1 MKIAHSLLALL
12 LLVAC
17 GAGGTVATAQEK
29 RAEPKAAASKVGAPK
44 AVASKLATTSL
55 EEAFRGQAVGVGRFK
70 SLLAGVDRGF
80 VVTTSGRRSG
90 AHFIL
95 DQHFRFDNG
104 SLDRRTWRF
113 RQTGPNS
120 YVGTRQDVV
129 GEAQVRVED
138 DRIRMSYDLITRG
151 KDGGKLRLH
160 FEDTIRRTGRDTITN
175 NGVISTLGM
184 KVGSVDVTF
193 KRQKGE
199 RKRGRSQ
206 ETAKR

>member
-1 MKIAHSLLALL
+1 MPFRLSGPPMKIAHP
-12 LLVAC
+12 LLVLMLAV
-17 GAGGTVATAQEK
+17 ATVAAAPAAM
-29 RAEPKAAASKVGAPK
+29 AEPKPAKLPATKSQAAPQ
-44 AVASKLATTSL
+44 TL
-55 EEAFRGQAVGVGRFK
+55 EDAFRGRATGVGRFK
-70 SLLAGVDRGF
+70 SRLAGVDRGF
-80 VVTTSGRRSG
+80 VVTTNGRRSG
-90 AHFIL
+90 EHFIL

-113 RQTGPNS
+113 RRTGPNT

-129 GEAQVRVED
+129 GEALVRVED

-184 KVGSVDVTF
+184 NVGSVDVTF

-199 RKRGRSQ
+199 RRRAKTQ
-206 ETAKR
+206 ETAGR